1 MTPLLMKVPYM
12 WKKIFGKFSGNVYLC
27 DMDMNYFKFLNEG
40 GETIGVCKVGVGS
53 KNEMNIINTLLDK
66 GYKIVK
72 IMEQEY
78 DDYDEGDEI
87 TLSNT

>member
-1 MTPLLMKVPYM
+1 
-12 WKKIFGKFSGNVYLC
+12 
-27 DMDMNYFKFLNEG
+27 MDMNYFKFLNEG

-72 IMEQEY
+72 VTKQEY

>member
-1 MTPLLMKVPYM
+1 
-12 WKKIFGKFSGNVYLC
+12 
-27 DMDMNYFKFLNEG
+27 
-40 GETIGVCKVGVGS
+40 
-53 KNEMNIINTLLDK
+53 MNIINTLLDK

>member
-1 MTPLLMKVPYM
+1 
-12 WKKIFGKFSGNVYLC
+12 
-27 DMDMNYFKFLNEG
+27 MDMNYFKFLDEG
-40 GETIGVCKVGVGS
+40 GKTIGVCKVGVGS